1 MNASSPDPRPDRLEE
16 QTMRD
21 RPFDPISFV
30 FGGLFAVL
38 GLLGLMG
45 PGTVADLDLAL
56 LASATLVVLGGLL
69 LVVSPL
75 RRSRRAARPNGPV
88 QADQA
93 TGNASSTT
101 SP

>member
-1 MNASSPDPRPDRLEE
+1 
-16 QTMRD
+16 MRD

-30 FGGLFAVL
+30 LAGLFAVL

-69 LVVSPL
+69 LIVSPL
-75 RRSRRAARPNGPV
+75 RRPRRATRPTGPV
-88 QADQA
+88 TGDQS

>member
-1 MNASSPDPRPDRLEE
+1 
-16 QTMRD
+16 MRD
-21 RPFDPISFV
+21 RPFDPVSFV

-69 LVVSPL
+69 LIVSPL
-75 RRSRRAARPNGPV
+75 RRARRPSR
-88 QADQA
+88 A
-93 TGNASSTT
+93 TGVSDAAAQSTGSMSSTT